1 MKRERHKDAGNW
13 ELLSKS
19 HESRRVEG
27 TSEGGQD
34 RMSCRS
40 DDDDDAAAAAA
51 ADDDDRGH
59 QQL

>member
-1 MKRERHKDAGNW
+1 MKRERCKDAGNW

-19 HESRRVEG
+19 HESRKVEG

-34 RMSCRS
+34 RMGCRS
-40 DDDDDAAAAAA
+40 DDDDD
-51 ADDDDRGH
+51 DDDDRGH